1 MTMTTYTA
9 QLKRLREKLQLA
21 KLADPDL
28 QVFGADS
35 HDYVLHP
42 PCSLQHVQAFER
54 DYGISLPEAYRCFI
68 TEVGHGG
75 TGYLGSGAG
84 PFYGLYALGEGQ
96 SDIGSENVAGMLQNP
111 CLLHP
116 TMSAEAWADL
126 AANLLQD
133 EVSVEADENDEAA
146 DSAFIAALEQVY
158 GGLLLLG
165 TQGCNYYH
173 ALILNGEYRGRI
185 VNLSMEFEQPVFCY
199 EADFLCWY
207 ERWLDEILSGDL
219 LAETVGWFAYQ
230 KGGSASLLFAEFQSA
245 PDYAQAKACL
255 LGIQNKRQLDNAL
268 LLSLQAAFY
277 RYPAH
282 QRQLAQILCKSDYAL
297 AHAPLTQLYQHDVL
311 GFLQC
316 LHWYAKDQA
325 RYWRE
330 PILQALKTS
339 QDIETLRFSGYLCDS
354 FKDEL
359 VSEYSA
365 AVLTHL
371 HHPDAE
377 FRQQAIYQ
385 LAALSDKSALL
396 SHFAQALFDP
406 VLAVQRQTLHAIQG
420 WPAAEFLPGLRHIAN
435 TYPQEQ
441 DYILSSLKQ
450 VLNAYGLSL
459 ETLKDTR

>member
-1 MTMTTYTA
+1 MKPSTYA
-9 QLKRLREKLQLA
+9 EQISSIRDKLQA
-21 KLADPDL
+21 VRKLDTGL

-42 PCSLQHVQAFER
+42 PCSLQHVESFER
-54 DYGISLPEAYRCFI
+54 DHGISLPEAYRRFI
-68 TEVGHGG
+68 TEVGHAG

-84 PFYGLYALGEGQ
+84 PFYGLYALGDGQ
-96 SDIGSENVAGMLQNP
+96 SDIGSENIASTLQNP

-116 TMSAEAWADL
+116 AMGAEEWANLAADLLHDESDADEEDDDAAEA
-126 AANLLQD
+126 
-133 EVSVEADENDEAA
+133 
-146 DSAFIAALEQVY
+146 AFLAALERVY

-230 KGGSASLLFAEFQSA
+230 KGGSASQLFAEFQSA

-297 AHAPLTQLYQHDVL
+297 AHAPLTQLYQQDVL

-325 RYWRE
+325 RHWRE

-406 VLAVQRQTLHAIQG
+406 ALAVQRQTLHAIQG
-420 WPAAEFLPGLRHIAN
+420 WPATEFLPGLRHIAN

-450 VLNAYGLSL
+450 VLAGYGMSLSEL
-459 ETLKDTR
+459 L